1 MVNRE
6 RLLVLACLVGFMGD
20 AGLQFLVGNAGLD
33 RGLKGYFTQHG
44 SAESMFTA
52 AGMITLFYVIYMG
65 LNLPLNLVG
74 LAIYGVILDF
84 IFRKTR
90 LFPSLDGYY
99 KSFNYFSS
107 AIWGAIPMMLPLAI
121 ELVIEKIEARSA

>member
-6 RLLVLACLVGFMGD
+6 RLLMIACLVGFIGD
-20 AGLQFLVGNAGLD
+20 AILQVLVYNNMLD
-33 RGLKGYFTQHG
+33 RGLKQYFQQHG
-44 SAESMFTA
+44 RAESTFIA
-52 AGMITLFYVIYMG
+52 GGMITVFYVIYFA
-65 LNLPLNLVG
+65 LKLPLNFVG

-99 KSFNYFSS
+99 KSFGYIAS
-107 AIWGAIPMMLPLAI
+107 AVWGAIPLMVPLAI
-121 ELVIEKIEARSA
+121 EKLLEKFDSK